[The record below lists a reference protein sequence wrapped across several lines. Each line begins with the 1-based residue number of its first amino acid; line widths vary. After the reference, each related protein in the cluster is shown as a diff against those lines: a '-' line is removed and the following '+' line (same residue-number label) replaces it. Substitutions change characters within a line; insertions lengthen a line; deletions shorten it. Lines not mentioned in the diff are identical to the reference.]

1 LILDFLVRK
10 RKVAT
15 LDLQKKEI
23 MEGQKDPCHMGLF
36 DVVLALLPTEE
47 SGDLIGP
54 GTESKSMLEM

>member
-1 LILDFLVRK
+1 
-10 RKVAT
+10 
-15 LDLQKKEI
+15 
-23 MEGQKDPCHMGLF
+23 MGLF